1 MLNSRAFTGSLATA
15 GALTAFGS
23 VSRSTQAAPG
33 AILSLAIPSSGEL
46 IPVIGMG
53 SRITFNV
60 GDDKALRD
68 GRVKVLQTF
77 LDRSGSMIDSSPMYG
92 SAEAVIGY
100 CLARVSAQQSVF
112 SATKVWTWGQSR
124 GVGPMDDSHRLWGV
138 DRFDLMQVH
147 NLLDWQA
154 RTWKRLPSASP
165 AGNCV
170 IAASLRHT
178 AVATTI
184 SQP

>member
-15 GALTAFGS
+15 GALIAFGS

-68 GRVKVLQTF
+68 GRVKVL
-77 LDRSGSMIDSSPMYG
+77 
-92 SAEAVIGY
+92 
-100 CLARVSAQQSVF
+100 
-112 SATKVWTWGQSR
+112 
-124 GVGPMDDSHRLWGV
+124 
-138 DRFDLMQVH
+138 
-147 NLLDWQA
+147 
-154 RTWKRLPSASP
+154 
-165 AGNCV
+165 
-170 IAASLRHT
+170 
-178 AVATTI
+178 
-184 SQP
+184 